1 MESDQQVLW
10 HDTFRDALRDLVSAL
25 GGFKKVG
32 ARLWPAKPVDEAG
45 RHLADCL
52 NAAKPHKLSLEEIE
66 WLLCEGRRVHC
77 HIGMYYLTNKANYE
91 EPKAVDPETAVQ
103 RLQREFV
110 MAVQHLSKIQ
120 IELGAK
126 AADVAQMRRVA

>member
-1 MESDQQVLW
+1 MEADQQHLW
-10 HDTFRDALRDLVSAL
+10 HETFRDALRDLVSAL

-32 ARLWPAKPVDEAG
+32 SRLWPAKPVDEAG

-52 NAAKPHKLSLEEIE
+52 NAGKPHKLSLEEIE
-66 WLLCEGRRVHC
+66 WLLCEGRRAHC
-77 HIGMYYLTNKANYE
+77 HIGMYYLANKANYE

-110 MAVQHLSKIQ
+110 QAVNHLAKIQ
-120 IELGAK
+120 SDLAVK
-126 AADVAQMRRVA
+126 TSDVAQMRRVA